1 MSNIEFFVG
10 DLIKSDS
17 RRDLGF
23 DGNWFGIILEDRK
36 NQPKVY
42 PIYANKYKIKWCGGT
57 TSWHWGSDI
66 DLVARVNRT

>member
-1 MSNIEFFVG
+1 MSNIEFFRG
-10 DLIKSDS
+10 DLVRGEDN
-17 RRDLGF
+17 RGLFFEEWTGV
-23 DGNWFGIILEDRK
+23 ILEDRG

-42 PIYANKYKIKWCGGT
+42 PIYATKYKIKWIGGG